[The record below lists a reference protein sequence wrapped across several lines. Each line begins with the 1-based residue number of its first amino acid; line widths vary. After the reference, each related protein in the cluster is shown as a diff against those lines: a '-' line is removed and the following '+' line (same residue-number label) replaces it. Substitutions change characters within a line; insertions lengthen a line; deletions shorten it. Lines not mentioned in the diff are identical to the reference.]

1 MKENREGKK
10 SVGGRGLAIFNRV
23 VRKDPDQV
31 NLSKDL
37 NEQICMR
44 KRVPD
49 GG

>member
-10 SVGGRGLAIFNRV
+10 SVGGRRRGIFNR
-23 VRKDPDQV
+23 V

>member
-10 SVGGRGLAIFNRV
+10 SVGGQTDWYFNR
-23 VRKDPDQV
+23 V

-37 NEQICMR
+37 NKQICMR